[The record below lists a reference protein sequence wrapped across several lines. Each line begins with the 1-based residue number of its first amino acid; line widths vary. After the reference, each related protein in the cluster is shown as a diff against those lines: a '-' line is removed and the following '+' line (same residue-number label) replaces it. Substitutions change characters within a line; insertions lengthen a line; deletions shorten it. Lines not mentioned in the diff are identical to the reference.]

1 LTERRKKEKLKDREK
16 KFTKR
21 SLPREVKLSI
31 KASQAKKAE
40 GLCVLDL
47 RELTSFTDFF
57 IIMNGNSSRQ
67 NVAIY
72 QNIEE
77 ELRKEKINP
86 FGVEGL
92 ERGDWIL
99 VDYGSL
105 VIHIFSKA
113 TREHF
118 ALEKLWADAPRLD
131 Y

>member
-1 LTERRKKEKLKDREK
+1 LTERRKEEKLKDREK

-72 QNIEE
+72 QNIEQ

>member
-1 LTERRKKEKLKDREK
+1 MKNGEK

-21 SLPREVKLSI
+21 SLPQEVKLSI

-47 RELTSFTDFF
+47 RELTSFTNFF

-72 QNIEE
+72 QHIEE

-99 VDYGSL
+99 IDYGSL

>member
-1 LTERRKKEKLKDREK
+1 LKDREK

-47 RELTSFTDFF
+47 RELTSFTDYF

-99 VDYGSL
+99 IDYGSL

>member
-1 LTERRKKEKLKDREK
+1 MKDGEK
-16 KFTKR
+16 KFCKR
-21 SLPREVKLSI
+21 NLPKEVKLTI

-47 RELTSFTDFF
+47 RELTSFTDYF

-67 NVAIY
+67 NIAIY

-77 ELRKEKINP
+77 QLRKEKINP

-92 ERGDWIL
+92 ERAEWIL
-99 VDYGSL
+99 IDYGSL
-105 VIHIFSKA
+105 VIHIFSKT
-113 TREHF
+113 TREHY

>member
-1 LTERRKKEKLKDREK
+1 LKDAEK
-16 KFTKR
+16 KFSKR
-21 SLPREVKLSI
+21 SLPKEVKLTI

-47 RELTSFTDFF
+47 RELTSFTDYF

-67 NVAIY
+67 NIAIY

-77 ELRKEKINP
+77 QLKKENISP
-86 FGVEGL
+86 LGVEGL
-92 ERGDWIL
+92 ERADWIL
-99 VDYGSL
+99 IDYGSL
-105 VIHIFSKA
+105 VIHIFSKK
-113 TREHF
+113 TREHY

>member
-1 LTERRKKEKLKDREK
+1 MKGKEK
-16 KFTKR
+16 KFSKR
-21 SLPREVKLSI
+21 SLPKEVKLSI

-40 GLCVLDL
+40 GLCLLDL

-57 IIMNGNSSRQ
+57 LIMNGNSSRQ
-67 NVAIY
+67 NIAIY

-86 FGVEGL
+86 FGLEGL
-92 ERGDWIL
+92 ERADWIL
-99 VDYGSL
+99 IDYGSL

-113 TREHF
+113 ARERY
-118 ALEKLWADAPRLD
+118 ALEKLWADASRLD